1 MMQVRNGSPVE
12 DLRSASPQDDSF
24 VKFSLQ
30 PACWMLGALVAVLA
44 GPAHA
49 VDQITLTVS
58 QLQTPQAQVRGVQV
72 VMRLGPQGLSG
83 RLRAASVQLSRP
95 GPPPLRGAVLR
106 CAEVRLSGPYACR
119 GGHFAVRAGAFGALH
134 GDLTT
139 SYDAQT
145 RALTVSAARVPL
157 AHGELRVAAALRPG
171 RWQLQMTAS
180 GVQLAEVVRWARPW
194 FRLPPGDSLGGPV
207 SLALR
212 AANRPA
218 LHARIRLRSA
228 DLNFSNAAGTI
239 VSQHVAATLHGA
251 VTERS
256 GALSGSLMLAGSHGE
271 ALAGPLYL
279 DLAAHPFALQLT
291 AARRGTG
298 PLKISRLALHER
310 GVIDAHATAQ
320 VALTPRP
327 RLLDA
332 QVHLARITFPGAYT
346 SFMQMTLASGPL
358 GSLHTRGWASGSLRL
373 RAGHIER
380 IDARL
385 HGIGFT
391 DPTASLSIAGLNGA
405 IHWASASG
413 VAVAHSQ
420 LSWQRI
426 GLYGLAGGAT
436 HLTFLTWNRNFALL
450 GGNVRVPVFNGAILI
465 HTLVGRN
472 LGTPHAQFDFNADLT
487 PISMPVMCKAFGWP
501 IMNGQLF
508 AHIPLVQYRHHVLK
522 FNGNLVAHVFNGVIT
537 GSHIRLDD
545 PLGQWP
551 QLHADVAAR
560 ALNLGMVTH
569 TFAFGSM
576 TGLIDADIT
585 GLKLFDWS
593 PVAFDAR
600 IYTMPGD
607 RSSHQISQKAVTRIA
622 AFGGGGG
629 EVAAA
634 LESGVLQF
642 FKTFHYRRLAIG
654 CRLHNEVCHMSGV
667 GPADDGGYY
676 LVQGSW
682 IPRLDIIGNVQRV
695 NWPQML
701 EQIKQGISS
710 GGMKVN

>member
-1 MMQVRNGSPVE
+1 
-12 DLRSASPQDDSF
+12 
-24 VKFSLQ
+24 VKFLLQ
-30 PACWMLGALVAVLA
+30 PARWALGLLMAVLA
-44 GPAHA
+44 VPAHA
-49 VDQITLTVS
+49 VDQVTLTVAR
-58 QLQTPQAQVRGVQV
+58 LQTPQARVRDAQV
-72 VMRLGPQGLSG
+72 VIRLGPGGLSG
-83 RLRAASVQLSRP
+83 SLQAASVQLTRP
-95 GPPPLRGAVLR
+95 GVPPVRRAVLR
-106 CAEVRLSGPYACR
+106 CAAIRLGRPYQCQ
-119 GGHFAVRAGAFGALH
+119 GGRFALQAGTFGALR

-139 SYDAQT
+139 AYDAQT
-145 RALTVSAARVPL
+145 GALTVSATGVAF
-157 AHGELRVAAALRPG
+157 AHGRVRLAAALRPG
-171 RWQLQMTAS
+171 RWQLRMNAA
-180 GVQLAEVVRWARPW
+180 GVELAEAVRLAHPW
-194 FRLPPGDSLGGPV
+194 FSLPPGDTAGGPV

-212 AANRPA
+212 ASNRPA
-218 LHARIRLRSA
+218 LHADVRVRSA
-228 DLNFSNAAGTI
+228 DLNFSNAAGTV
-239 VSQHVAATLHGA
+239 VSQHVAATLHGTL
-251 VTERS
+251 TEHG
-256 GALSGSLMLAGSHGE
+256 GALSGTLRLAGSRGE

-279 DLAAHPFALQLT
+279 DLAAHPLTLQLT
-291 AARRGTG
+291 ATRRGTG
-298 PLKISRLALHER
+298 PIEISRVALHER
-310 GVIDAHATAQ
+310 GVIDAEATAQ
-320 VALTPRP
+320 VGLTPRP
-327 RLLDA
+327 TLVDA
-332 QVHLARITFPGAYT
+332 QVRLARLTFPGAYA

-373 RAGHIER
+373 RAGHLER
-380 IDARL
+380 IDALL

-405 IHWASASG
+405 IHWASAAG

-420 LSWQRI
+420 LSWQRV

-436 HLTFLTWNRNFALL
+436 HLTFLTWSRNFALL
-450 GGNVRVPVFNGAILI
+450 GGNVRVPVFDGAILI

-501 IMNGQLF
+501 IMNGRIF
-508 AHIPLVQYRHHVLK
+508 AHIPLVQYRHHVLT
-522 FNGNLVAHVFNGVIT
+522 FDGDLVAHVFDGVIT

-551 QLHADVAAR
+551 QMDADVAAR
-560 ALNLGMVTH
+560 ALDLGMVTH

-576 TGLIDADIT
+576 TGRIDADIT

-607 RSSHQISQKAVTRIA
+607 RSSHLISQKAVTRIA

-654 CRLHNEVCHMSGV
+654 CRLHNEICHMSGV

-701 EQIKQGISS
+701 EQIKQGIRS

>member
-1 MMQVRNGSPVE
+1 MRVRNGSPVQ
-12 DLRSASPQDDSF
+12 DLRPGSPQDDSF

-30 PACWMLGALVAVLA
+30 RAWWALGPLAAVLA
-44 GPAHA
+44 VPAHA
-49 VDQITLTVS
+49 VDQVTLTVS
-58 QLQTPQAQVRGVQV
+58 RLQTPEAQVRGAQV
-72 VMRLGPQGLSG
+72 VMRLASGGLSG
-83 RLRAASVQLSRP
+83 SLRAASVQLTRP
-95 GPPPLRGAVLR
+95 GTPPLHGAVLH
-106 CAEVRLSGPYACR
+106 CATVRLSGPYACR
-119 GGHFAVRAGAFGALH
+119 GGHFALRAGGFGALH

-139 SYDAQT
+139 SYDART
-145 RALTVSAARVPL
+145 GALTVSAARVAL
-157 AHGELRVAAALRPG
+157 AHGELRLAAALRPG
-171 RWQLQMTAS
+171 RWQVQMSAA
-180 GVQLAEVVRWARPW
+180 GIQLAEAVRLAHPW
-194 FRLPPGDSLGGPV
+194 FTLPPGDSLSGPV
-207 SLALR
+207 NLALR

-239 VSQHVAATLHGA
+239 VSQHVAAALRGA
-251 VTERS
+251 VTERG
-256 GALSGSLMLAGSHGE
+256 GALRGTLVLAGSGGA

-279 DLAAHPFALQLT
+279 DLAAHPLALHLA
-291 AARRGTG
+291 AARRAAG
-298 PLKISRLALHER
+298 PLEISRLALHER
-310 GVIDAHATAQ
+310 GVIDADATAQ

-327 RLLDA
+327 TLMAA
-332 QVHLARITFPGAYT
+332 QVQLARLAFPGAYA
-346 SFMQMTLASGPL
+346 SFMQITLASGPL
-358 GSLHTRGWASGSLRL
+358 GSLRTRGWASGSLRV

-380 IDARL
+380 IDALL
-385 HGIGFT
+385 HGIGFS
-391 DPTASLSIAGLNGA
+391 DPTASLSIDGLNGA
-405 IHWASASG
+405 VHWASASG

-436 HLTFLTWNRNFALL
+436 RLTFLTWSRNFALL
-450 GGNVRVPVFNGAILI
+450 GGNVRVPVFDGAILI

>member
-1 MMQVRNGSPVE
+1 M
-12 DLRSASPQDDSF
+12 
-24 VKFSLQ
+24 
-30 PACWMLGALVAVLA
+30 AVLA
-44 GPAHA
+44 VPAHA
-49 VDQITLTVS
+49 IDQVTLTVS
-58 QLQTPQAQVRGVQV
+58 RLQTPQALVRDARV
-72 VMRLGPQGLSG
+72 VMHLGAAGLSG
-83 RLRAASVQLSRP
+83 RMQAASVQLKRP
-95 GPPPLRGAVLR
+95 GVLPVRHAELR
-106 CAEVRLSGPYACR
+106 CAAIRLGEPYACR
-119 GGHFAVRAGAFGALH
+119 GGHFALQAGTFGALR

-139 SYDAQT
+139 AYDAQT
-145 RALTVSAARVPL
+145 GALTVSAAGVAL
-157 AHGELRVAAALRPG
+157 AHGRVRLAAALRPG
-171 RWQLQMTAS
+171 RWRLRMNAE
-180 GVQLAEVVRWARPW
+180 GIELAEAARLAHPW
-194 FRLPPGDSLGGPV
+194 FSLPPGDTVGGPV

-212 AANRPA
+212 ASNRPA
-218 LHARIRLRSA
+218 LHADVRVRSA
-228 DLNFSNAAGTI
+228 DLNFSNAAGTV
-239 VSQHVAATLHGA
+239 VSQNVAATLHA
-251 VTERS
+251 TLTERG
-256 GALSGSLMLAGSHGE
+256 GALSGTLRLAGSRGE

-279 DLAAHPFALQLT
+279 DLAAHPLTLQLA
-291 AARRGTG
+291 AARRAAG
-298 PLKISRLALHER
+298 PLEVSRFALHER
-310 GVIDAHATAQ
+310 GVIDAQATAQ
-320 VALTPRP
+320 VALAPHPT
-327 RLLDA
+327 LEDA
-332 QVHLARITFPGAYT
+332 QVQLAHLTFPGAYA
-346 SFMQMTLASGPL
+346 SFMQITLASGPL
-358 GSLHTRGWASGSLRL
+358 GSLRTRGWASGSLRL

-380 IDARL
+380 IDAHL

-405 IHWASASG
+405 IHWASAAG

-420 LSWQRI
+420 LSWQRV

-436 HLTFLTWNRNFALL
+436 HLTFLTWSRNFALL
-450 GGNVRVPVFNGAILI
+450 GGNVRVPVFDGAILI
-465 HTLVGRN
+465 HTLVGRE

-487 PISMPVMCKAFGWP
+487 PISMPVMCRAFGWP
-501 IMNGQLF
+501 IMNGRLF

-522 FNGNLVAHVFNGVIT
+522 FDGNLVAHVFDGVIT

-551 QLHADVAAR
+551 QMYADVTAR
-560 ALNLGMVTH
+560 ALDLGMVTH

-576 TGLIDADIT
+576 TGRIDADIT

-607 RSSHQISQKAVTRIA
+607 RSSHLISQKAVTRIA

-682 IPRLDIIGNVQRV
+682 IPRLDIIGNVRRV

-701 EQIKQGISS
+701 EQIKQGIRS
-710 GGMKVN
+710 GGMRVN

>member
-1 MMQVRNGSPVE
+1 
-12 DLRSASPQDDSF
+12 
-24 VKFSLQ
+24 
-30 PACWMLGALVAVLA
+30 MLGALVAVLA

-522 FNGNLVAHVFNGVIT
+522 FNGNLVAHVFDGVIT

-551 QLHADVAAR
+551 QLYADVAAR
-560 ALNLGMVTH
+560 ALDLGMVTH

-576 TGLIDADIT
+576 TGRIDADIT

-607 RSSHQISQKAVTRIA
+607 HSSHLISQKAVTRIA
-622 AFGGGGG
+622 GFGGGAG

>member
-1 MMQVRNGSPVE
+1 M
-12 DLRSASPQDDSF
+12 
-24 VKFSLQ
+24 KFLLQ
-30 PACWMLGALVAVLA
+30 RACWALGPLVAVLA
-44 GPAHA
+44 VPAHA
-49 VDQITLTVS
+49 VDQVTLTVS
-58 QLQTPQAQVRGVQV
+58 RLQTPQVQVRGAQV
-72 VMRLGPQGLSG
+72 VMRLGSGGLSG
-83 RLRAASVQLSRP
+83 SLSAASVQLSRP
-95 GPPPLRGAVLR
+95 GAPPLRAAVLH
-106 CAEVRLSGPYACR
+106 CAAIGLSGRYACR
-119 GGHFAVRAGAFGALH
+119 GGHFALRAGAFGALQ
-134 GDLTT
+134 GNLTT

-145 RALTVSAARVPL
+145 GALTVSAARVAL
-157 AHGELRVAAALRPG
+157 AHGEVRLGAALRPG
-171 RWQLQMTAS
+171 QWQLQMSAE
-180 GVQLAEVVRWARPW
+180 GVQLAEAVRLAHPW
-194 FRLPPGDSLGGPV
+194 FTLPAGDSLSGPV

-212 AANRPA
+212 ATNRPA
-218 LHARIRLRSA
+218 LQARIRLRSA
-228 DLNFSNAAGTI
+228 DLNFSNAAGTV
-239 VSQHVAATLHGA
+239 VSQHVAAALRGA
-251 VTERS
+251 VAERG
-256 GALSGSLMLAGSHGE
+256 GALSGTLVLTGSRGE

-279 DLAAHPFALQLT
+279 DLAAHPLALRLT
-291 AARRGTG
+291 AARRGAG
-298 PLKISRLALHER
+298 PLEISHLVLHER
-310 GVIDAHATAQ
+310 GVIDANATAQ
-320 VALTPRP
+320 LALTPRP
-327 RLLDA
+327 TLIAA
-332 QVHLARITFPGAYT
+332 QVRLARLTFPGAYA

-358 GSLHTRGWASGSLRL
+358 GSLRTRGWASGSLQL
-373 RAGHIER
+373 RAGHLER
-380 IDARL
+380 IDALL
-385 HGIGFT
+385 HGIGFS

-436 HLTFLTWNRNFALL
+436 HLTFLTWSRNFALL
-450 GGNVRVPVFNGAILI
+450 GGNVRVPVFDGAILI

-522 FNGNLVAHVFNGVIT
+522 FNGNLVAHVFDGVIT
-537 GSHIRLDD
+537 GSHIHLDD

-551 QLHADVAAR
+551 QLYADVTAR
-560 ALNLGMVTH
+560 ALDLGMVTR

-576 TGLIDADIT
+576 TGRIDADIT

-607 RSSHQISQKAVTRIA
+607 HSSHLISQKAVTRIA
-622 AFGGGGG
+622 GLGGGGG

-654 CRLHNEVCHMSGV
+654 CYLHNEVCHMSGV